1 MPNAREKSGQDIG
14 IYAHPDKDA
23 GRKTYAQDS
32 PIDRGKVRGVGAFG
46 GEAGSMVQPL
56 DDVAALGPSPRPSPR
71 GRGGRLEGRGSGLER
86 GGCGPERGG
95 GRSEGGGGGPGERG
109 SGEDGRRRGASI
121 ATLSPALMSFARQL
135 RRDQTDAERLL
146 WRLLRN
152 QRFCGLKFRRQH
164 PIEPYVLDFY
174 CHEERLGI
182 ELDGGQHAAPDTQ
195 HSDTAR
201 TAFLESKGI
210 TIVRFWNT
218 RCCRIRKRF
227 WSGCIVRS
235 DPHPRIKSRAGPN
248 PLPVAPELVEGGRRD
263 RRRFFRR
270 ERRGSKVASPGTK
283 GK

>member
-14 IYAHPDKDA
+14 IYAPPDKDT
-23 GRKTYAQDS
+23 GRKTYAQD
-32 PIDRGKVRGVGAFG
+32 PPTDGGKVRGAGAFG

-56 DDVAALGPSPRPSPR
+56 DDVAAHGPSPRPSPR
-71 GRGGRLEGRGSGLER
+71 GRGGRLER
-86 GGCGPERGG
+86 GGGRLERGG
-95 GRSEGGGGGPGERG
+95 GRLGERG

-195 HSDTAR
+195 RSDTAR

-210 TIVRFWNT
+210 TIVRFWNHEVLQDPEAVLE
-218 RCCRIRKRF
+218 RLY
-227 WSGCIVRS
+227 RS
-235 DPHPRIKSRAGPN
+235 LGPS
-248 PLPVAPELVEGGRRD
+248 PPDQVQGR
-263 RRRFFRR
+263 
-270 ERRGSKVASPGTK
+270 P
-283 GK
+283 